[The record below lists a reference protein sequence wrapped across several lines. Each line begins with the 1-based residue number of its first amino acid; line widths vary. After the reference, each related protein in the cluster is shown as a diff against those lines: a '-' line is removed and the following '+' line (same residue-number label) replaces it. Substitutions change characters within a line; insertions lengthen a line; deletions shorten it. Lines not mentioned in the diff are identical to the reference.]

1 MGKVKK
7 INKRE
12 GNMRKVFTKIFAIVL
27 LGLVLSVS
35 SIFILSDRRISF
47 APGEPKSSE
56 ELDKNNLKDKTSN
69 NKTSNDDQD
78 KEFEDS
84 GKDINSNENTEPK
97 ENSETGENT
106 ETEEDTQLSVKIS
119 FAGDVL
125 LASGVESL
133 IEQKGTEFIISDVKH
148 IFEESDISMV
158 NLECAISEIGTKA
171 PDKQFTFRA
180 KPQTLDVLKFSKMDI
195 VSLANNHTLD
205 FGVEAL
211 LDTFQ
216 NLRDYGIKYAGAGM
230 NMDEAARPVFIEE
243 NGIKIAFIA
252 SSRVIPVVSW
262 TAGENTPGL
271 AVTYDPKR
279 TLEEIAFAKKQA
291 DIVVVYVHWGEERK
305 EMPLDYQK
313 NMARAY
319 IDEGADIVVGAHPHV
334 LQGLEFY
341 KGKLIAY
348 SLGNF
353 IFTDSRK
360 NTMVLQVEVNKS
372 GVEGVRIIPCRI
384 ENLRPVLIKDEEE
397 RAKLIE
403 KVESLSFDVEI
414 DMDGFVNFKQTE
426 F

>member
-1 MGKVKK
+1 
-7 INKRE
+7 
-12 GNMRKVFTKIFAIVL
+12 MRKVFTKVFAVII
-27 LGLVLSVS
+27 LGLVLSIS
-35 SIFILSDRRISF
+35 SIYILSDKRISF

-56 ELDKNNLKDKTSN
+56 RLDKNNLEDKTSN
-69 NKTSNDDQD
+69 NETSSDKTPNDDQD
-78 KEFEDS
+78 KELEDS
-84 GKDINSNENTEPK
+84 EKDINSNENIEP
-97 ENSETGENT
+97 EENT
-106 ETEEDTQLSVKIS
+106 ETEEDTQLSVKLS

-158 NLECAISEIGTKA
+158 NLECAISERGTKA

-180 KPQTLDVLKFSKMDI
+180 KSQTLDVLKSSKIDI

-216 NLRDYGIKYAGAGM
+216 NLKDYGIKYAGAGM

-279 TLEEIAFAKKQA
+279 TLEEIASAKKQA

-319 IDEGADIVVGAHPHV
+319 IDEGADIVVGSHPHV

-360 NTMVLQVEVNKS
+360 DTMVLQAEVNKS
-372 GVEGVRIIPCRI
+372 GVESVRIIPCRI

-397 RAKLIE
+397 SSKLIE

-414 DMDGFVNFKQTE
+414 NMDGFVDFKKLESGTS
-426 F
+426 